1 MRVFS
6 LLALACVLLAPA
18 RGRAFS
24 DYELFS
30 LPPLEGG
37 GGGGRYFTGSTSD
50 GYGCAVCHLGGI
62 TPIVLLRGLPEEEYV
77 PGMAYD
83 VELTWLFPQVKH
95 ALNLELVTPQGAAGG
110 TITLPE
116 EAALAPDERCDAE
129 HGNRAASVIIPESA
143 PRQVLS
149 VNACGA
155 KRVRFRFTAPAE
167 PQVMFA
173 ASIVRS
179 DDSEKPEGDGVT
191 ELRRV
196 LYRQGLAVS
205 RSAAACSASTVS
217 VGASELNCASVLLAL
232 VLVLGRRRLHADAR
246 ASESR
251 G

>member
-6 LLALACVLLAPA
+6 LLALACALLAPA
-18 RGRAFS
+18 RVRAFS

-50 GYGCAVCHLGGI
+50 GYGCAVCHLGGT
-62 TPIVLLRGLPEEEYV
+62 TPVVQLRGLPEREYV
-77 PGMAYD
+77 PGMGYD
-83 VELTWLFPQVKH
+83 VEITWLFPQVKH

-110 TITLPE
+110 TITLPD
-116 EAALAPDERCDAE
+116 EAALLPDERCDAE
-129 HGNRAASVIIPESA
+129 HGNRPASVIIPESA

-155 KRVRFRFTAPAE
+155 ARVRFRFTAPAD

-191 ELRRV
+191 ELSRV
-196 LYRQGLAVS
+196 LYRQGFAVS
-205 RSAAACSASTVS
+205 KSAASCSASRVS
-217 VGASELNCASVLLAL
+217 VGASGVNGASVLFAL
-232 VLVLGRRRLHADAR
+232 VLVACCRRRLVDRAR
-246 ASESR
+246 
-251 G
+251 

>member
-1 MRVFS
+1 LV
-6 LLALACVLLAPA
+6 ALACALLAPS

-37 GGGGRYFTGSTSD
+37 GGGRYFTGSSSD

-62 TPIVLLRGLPEEEYV
+62 TPIVQLRGLPEREYV
-77 PGMAYD
+77 PGMSYD
-83 VELTWLFPQVKH
+83 VEITWRFPVIKH

-116 EAALAPDERCDAE
+116 EATLALDERCDIA
-129 HGNRAASVIIPESA
+129 HGNRPASVIIPESA

-155 KRVRFRFTAPAE
+155 QRVRFRFTAPAD
-167 PQVMFA
+167 PQLMFA

-196 LYRQGLAVS
+196 LYRQGFALS
-205 RSAAACSASTVS
+205 RSAASCSVSHVSARVGDLNGVS
-217 VGASELNCASVLLAL
+217 VLFALAF
-232 VLVLGRRRLHADAR
+232 VLGCHRRLASRAR
-246 ASESR
+246 
-251 G
+251 

>member
-1 MRVFS
+1 MRVCS
-6 LLALACVLLAPA
+6 LLALACALLAPA

-50 GYGCAVCHLGGI
+50 GFGCAVCHLGGI
-62 TPIVLLRGLPEEEYV
+62 TPIVQLTGLPEKEYI
-77 PGMAYD
+77 PGMSYD
-83 VELTWLFPQVKH
+83 VQLTWLFPQVKH
-95 ALNLELVTPQGAAGG
+95 ALNLELVTPLGAAGG
-110 TITLPE
+110 VITLPD
-116 EAALAPDERCDAE
+116 EAALLPDERCDPE
-129 HGNRAASVIIPESA
+129 HGSRPASVIIPESA

-196 LYRQGLAVS
+196 LYRQGFGAS
-205 RSAAACSASTVS
+205 SSASACSASPGS
-217 VGASELNCASVLLAL
+217 AGANHLDCAPVLLAL
-232 VLVLGRRRLHADAR
+232 VWLFGRRRSAADAR
-246 ASESR
+246 
-251 G
+251 

>member
-1 MRVFS
+1 MRASS
-6 LLALACVLLAPA
+6 LLALTCALLVPA
-18 RGRAFS
+18 HALAFS

-50 GYGCAVCHLGGI
+50 GYGCSVCHQGGVA
-62 TPIVLLRGLPEEEYV
+62 PIVQLSGLPEKEYT
-77 PGMAYD
+77 PGVSYD
-83 VELTWLFPQVKH
+83 VTLTWLFPQVKH

-110 TITLPE
+110 TITLPD
-116 EAALAPDERCDAE
+116 EAALAPEERCDAAN
-129 HGNRAASVIIPESA
+129 GNMVASVIIPESA

-155 KRVRFRFTAPAE
+155 QRVRFRFTAPAD

-179 DDSEKPEGDGVT
+179 DDSEKPEGDGVI

-196 LYRQGLAVS
+196 LYRQGFAVS
-205 RSAAACSASTVS
+205 KSPSACSAARAGGEAGS
-217 VGASELNCASVLLAL
+217 VPTASVLLAL
-232 VLVLGRRRLHADAR
+232 ALVLRWRRRGRESAR
-246 ASESR
+246 
-251 G
+251 